1 MLRSD
6 RKQGKEDDVRRK
18 VTGNMLVQ
26 VYKQRVREQKA
37 LIAKAELTKE
47 RLLLITS
54 AMRQLIGD
62 ENFVTLL
69 RAEGIADMPKQLMSR
84 LD

>member
-1 MLRSD
+1 MAK
-6 RKQGKEDDVRRK
+6 RKKPGAKSPA
-18 VTGNMLVQ
+18 TCLVQ
-26 VYKQRVREQKA
+26 VYKPRVREQKA

-47 RLLLITS
+47 RLLLVTS
-54 AMRQLIGD
+54 VMRQLVGD

-69 RAEGIADMPKQLMSR
+69 RAEGITDMPKQLIAR